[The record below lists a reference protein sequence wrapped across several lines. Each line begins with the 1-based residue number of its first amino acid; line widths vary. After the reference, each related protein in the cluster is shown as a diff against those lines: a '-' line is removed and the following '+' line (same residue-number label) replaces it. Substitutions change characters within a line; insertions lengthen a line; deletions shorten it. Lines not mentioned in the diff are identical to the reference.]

1 MMKGCFWTS
10 WVASAGDGDGD
21 GDDDDFDYAESPVL
35 VISDQYSARSPSY
48 IYSLHAAQYDEDDE
62 DDSEDGDDDFW

>member
-1 MMKGCFWTS
+1 M
-10 WVASAGDGDGD
+10 
-21 GDDDDFDYAESPVL
+21 L

-62 DDSEDGDDDFW
+62 DDSEDGDDDDGIEDDDDDF

>member
-1 MMKGCFWTS
+1 M
-10 WVASAGDGDGD
+10 
-21 GDDDDFDYAESPVL
+21 L

-62 DDSEDGDDDFW
+62 DDSEDGDDDF